1 MSEQNVKAP
10 RITSYTLHYDQYSMI
25 PDAFWFGRYRSL
37 SYLAVLL
44 YGQLTKRLKLAYEN
58 GWYND
63 KNEIYVQLKRSEM
76 AHILHANK
84 DSLRKAYLQLEELD
98 LIEIDRQG
106 QHEIDKIYIK
116 LPIREEATKEE
127 LKLSDLTIKE

>member
-58 GWYND
+58 GWYNE
-63 KNEIYVQLKRSEM
+63 KHEIYVKVKRTKM
-76 AHILHANK
+76 ANILHANR
-84 DSLRKAYLQLEELD
+84 DTLRKAYAQLEELD
-98 LIEIDRQG
+98 LIEIDKKG
-106 QHEIDKIYIK
+106 QHEIDEIYVK
-116 LPIREEATKEE
+116 APVNEPLTPEE
-127 LKLSDLTIKE
+127 LDLCDLTIKE

>member
-1 MSEQNVKAP
+1 MSEPIVKAP

-58 GWYND
+58 GWYNE
-63 KNEIYVQLKRSEM
+63 KHEIYIKVKRTKM
-76 AHILHANK
+76 ANILHANR
-84 DSLRKAYLQLEELD
+84 DTLRKAYAQLEELD
-98 LIEIDRQG
+98 LIEIDKKG
-106 QHEIDKIYIK
+106 QHEIDEIYVK
-116 LPIREEATKEE
+116 APVNEPLTPEE
-127 LKLSDLTIKE
+127 LDLCDLTIKE